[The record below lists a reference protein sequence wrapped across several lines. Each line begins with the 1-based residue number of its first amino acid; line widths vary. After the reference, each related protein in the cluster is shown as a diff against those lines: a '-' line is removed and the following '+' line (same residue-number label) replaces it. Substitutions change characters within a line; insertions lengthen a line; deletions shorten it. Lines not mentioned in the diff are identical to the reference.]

1 MMTRVL
7 TICHEKPTQN
17 THCVCVRAKAFDLR
31 SLSPSLRNLSLLLVH
46 VQLTVLFSYCFD
58 VLVLKE
64 YEAAR
69 KLFVEI
75 KKKKDEVKKSLEE
88 ARKQNG
94 PMQKRLDEVMRKA
107 RELEESTRELVRK
120 LIFSYYLTYPS

>member
-1 MMTRVL
+1 MVITS
-7 TICHEKPTQN
+7 TSTTNH
-17 THCVCVRAKAFDLR
+17 TH
-31 SLSPSLRNLSLLLVH
+31 N
-46 VQLTVLFSYCFD
+46 YCFD

-75 KKKKDEVKKSLEE
+75 KRKKDEVKKSLEK
-88 ARKQNG
+88 ARKQNA
-94 PMQKRLDEVMRKA
+94 PMQKRLDEVMQKA

-120 LIFSYYLTYPS
+120 LIYSNN